1 MPEEKK
7 LKCARCGKELPPTA
21 GWQVGLKP
29 IGPGS
34 LVYFD
39 ICDDC
44 RVIWQIAMGH
54 WLEAHGKESKEAENG
69 NRKEEI
75 RDTEQ
80 VSRKN

>member
-7 LKCARCGKELPPTA
+7 LKCARCGKELPATA

-29 IGPGS
+29 MQLGS

-69 NRKEEI
+69 RNEEVKRTEEI
-75 RDTEQ
+75 
-80 VSRKN
+80 